1 MRRYLLLIL
10 AILSLTISLMGCSY
24 HEQAPRHQEE
34 STSEFDEQAVF
45 QKIENLHV
53 ENYLRQPDIND
64 KILTYQYLEPLLKQ
78 DPMYSF
84 NSDYKY
90 YACIPEWR
98 NQVKFLRQQYQ
109 QLQEIKY
116 EVNSEALAV
125 LRKYILLEANRLIE
139 AIETQEVYLSDA
151 EREEELSPG
160 TFPARKVDIRVKK
173 FRISEMYEQLEFLMR
188 QDQQLEG
195 LRDFIIR

>member
-1 MRRYLLLIL
+1 MRRCLLPILTVFALTTSLI
-10 AILSLTISLMGCSY
+10 GCGL
-24 HEQAPRHQEE
+24 EE

-45 QKIENLHV
+45 QKVDNLQV
-53 ENYLRQPDIND
+53 ENFLRQQDIND
-64 KILTYQYLEPLLKQ
+64 KISAYQYLEPLLKQ
-78 DPMYSF
+78 DPIYSF
-84 NSDYKY
+84 DSDYKY

-116 EVNSEALAV
+116 EVNSEAIVV
-125 LRKYILLEANRLIE
+125 LIKYGLVEANRLIE

-160 TFPARKVDIRVKK
+160 TFPARRGDIQVKK
-173 FRISEMYEQLEFLMR
+173 VRISEMYLQLEFLMR
-188 QDQQLEG
+188 QDQQFEE
-195 LRDFIIR
+195 LRDFLGEVEGSRE